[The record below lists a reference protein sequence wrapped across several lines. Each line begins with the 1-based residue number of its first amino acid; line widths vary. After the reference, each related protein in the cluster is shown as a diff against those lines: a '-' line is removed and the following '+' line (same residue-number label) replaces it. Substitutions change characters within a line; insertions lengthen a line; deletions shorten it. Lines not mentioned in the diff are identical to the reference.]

1 MLATTAFSWENTRP
15 QEAACFRRAGF
26 GMVGALIAGS
36 TLLAGA
42 GVFAWG
48 AVAPGA
54 QLFGPTLHR
63 AARKESVALT
73 FDDGPNPAVT
83 PRLLQLLEEHGV
95 RATFFL
101 IGRHVRACPDLAR
114 EIVARGHQVA
124 NHTDTHPNLL
134 WLSAQRI
141 REQLLRCYEAILQ
154 TTGQQAAWFRP
165 PYGYRGPQLDSVVR
179 ALGFRGVVMWSQ
191 MPRDWKPQP
200 LPRML
205 ERLSRV
211 SGGDMVVL
219 HDGSPRGLNADRTV
233 MLRGL
238 DFWLPRWRERG
249 LEFVTVD
256 EIASPPA
263 VKAPVQEPKR
273 EKETAA
279 VA

>member
-1 MLATTAFSWENTRP
+1 
-15 QEAACFRRAGF
+15 
-26 GMVGALIAGS
+26 MVGPMIAGS
-36 TLLAGA
+36 ALLAGA
-42 GVFAWG
+42 GVLAWG

-54 QLFGPTLHR
+54 QLFGPTLR
-63 AARKESVALT
+63 RTARKECVALT

-83 PRLLQLLEEHGV
+83 PRLLQLLDEHHV

-124 NHTDTHPNLL
+124 NHTDTHPNLI
-134 WLSAQRI
+134 WLSPQRI
-141 REQLLRCYEAILQ
+141 REQLLKCYEAILQ
-154 TTGQQAAWFRP
+154 STGQQAAWFRP

-200 LPRML
+200 QPRML
-205 ERLSRV
+205 SRLARV
-211 SGGDMVVL
+211 SGGDIVVL
-219 HDGSPRGLNADRTV
+219 HDGSPRALNADRTL

-238 DFWLPRWRERG
+238 DFWLPHWRERG
-249 LEFVTVD
+249 WKFVTVD

-263 VKAPVQEPKR
+263 AESPAPEKQKEK